1 MLIYIKLHYL
11 EEEYVMKGFIKRRPF
26 VKMVALFLCLALCI
40 QGVSTNLKTANAAS
54 EAKYD
59 GDFNISTIL
68 SRYQYFIQ
76 NDVTLNSSGHTVGA
90 VVVGGT
96 LDLANT
102 FGDAAIVPSYI
113 NTLKAGYLGNGW
125 SGKYPLKSETIY
137 YVQGTENLYDWQ
149 ISSYDWIQ
157 VGEDYISM
165 TDAFSQIKAQSKSL
179 TEGATKLTAK
189 DGTITIDCTADKDVT
204 YEIAYDDF
212 ASNNVN
218 IVVDDVDWFK
228 TNLCIINVTGVNAN
242 ELTFDGYWP
251 VHVNGSISMDSA
263 LEKMSGSDSYFNQQL
278 NVNGMNLIWNFPD
291 ATGTLNIQGLGG
303 HLVAPSATVNFN
315 SGNYEGGVIAKELT
329 GGAQGHF
336 YPMSRTLGTVDAD
349 ETEAGTASL
358 TFSKLDENGNALSG
372 AEISLWYKG
381 DGSLKDVTS
390 TSGHKLS
397 ISTKNSNIV
406 WKTTST
412 PCVLNDLPNGEY
424 SVTETVSPTGYKFAE
439 SISFKVVDGKIYLK
453 LANGSYSATALEDNK
468 LSMTDAEK
476 TGKLT
481 LTGSVTVETKGSE
494 PAPSE
499 TYTFVVTEDG
509 KTVATGT
516 SNADGTITFTE
527 ITYTK
532 EDIGTHTYEITETS
546 GNTTNMT

>member
-1 MLIYIKLHYL
+1 
-11 EEEYVMKGFIKRRPF
+11 
-26 VKMVALFLCLALCI
+26 MVALFLCLALCI